1 MASPQ
6 IVSDCV
12 KSIKNNSKLKVSI
25 KCRIGIDDMSSL
37 DLDKFVSITST
48 AGVKKFIIHARKAI
62 LGGLSPKQNR
72 EIPPLD
78 YQRVEKLTPFFF
90 SYTLSKSSLAVL
102 TKTSAM
108 KLAPNIR
115 VNCVSPGGV
124 EFNQD
129 KEFIQ
134 RYSNHAPMKRMMRV
148 SELNG
153 LLSFLCSK
161 ESSYMTGENLKIDG
175 GWTSW

>member
-1 MASPQ
+1 
-6 IVSDCV
+6 
-12 KSIKNNSKLKVSI
+12 
-25 KCRIGIDDMSSL
+25 
-37 DLDKFVSITST
+37 
-48 AGVKKFIIHARKAI
+48 
-62 LGGLSPKQNR
+62 
-72 EIPPLD
+72 
-78 YQRVEKLTPFFF
+78 
-90 SYTLSKSSLAVL
+90 
-102 TKTSAM
+102 
-108 KLAPNIR
+108 